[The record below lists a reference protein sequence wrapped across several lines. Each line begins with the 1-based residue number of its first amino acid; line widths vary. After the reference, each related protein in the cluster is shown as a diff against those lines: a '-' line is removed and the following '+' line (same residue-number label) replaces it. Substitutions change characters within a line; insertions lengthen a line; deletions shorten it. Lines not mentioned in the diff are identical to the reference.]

1 MQRSDETTRRWRERR
16 SNRHLGRRLLI
27 LYAITAA
34 AVAAVFSVA
43 WLINWSSML
52 ELTTTTA
59 HVAYAYRDLSA
70 LQTSERNSNLHLLSY
85 VSNGDDVAL
94 IDYRTSLTTR
104 QGALDQVANIAS
116 DDTSRAAVTDLRGQF
131 ATLDAA
137 ANRAI
142 ALRESGAGRDA
153 LSGWQTEWM
162 ATLAQI
168 ERQITAIERA
178 QEVAQNNAVEVG
190 QRSRVVTILL
200 TFLFATATALLGLW
214 IVRRVILNITRP
226 LDALATAA
234 AAIGSGQLETRV
246 ASGLSSEFDMLGSI
260 MNTMA
265 ARLAESRDALHTAL
279 AATERRNHELHL
291 LSEVGDALDSS
302 LDLDLIIAQSL
313 DIVCIAF
320 DAQGGAIA
328 LYDED
333 GERWHWHDRLDRDTT
348 PVRPAARDLV
358 HAAIRELAPDQA
370 ELVVAPLAIPQSEAR
385 TLVALPLDTAVRTR
399 GLLVLIADPS
409 WQPDER
415 ERALLAQVGGQIARA
430 IENVR
435 LYVAEKGRSAEAG
448 MLAQMAQLTTG
459 TLDPDRLVRLIAR
472 YAVHSLGVDRCI
484 VGFFDPRA
492 DDATHQTVQRLYQY
506 GFQPHQT
513 PLSAGDR
520 EYLEAIVQQHMLEGQ
535 MLVATDATRDDRPA
549 IGELARALDTRSFIS
564 VPLIAREWRLGIIYL
579 DIRAPRQ
586 HFFGAQDRRILAAI
600 ADQAAAALDG
610 ARLYEAERRRG
621 AQLHLLNQTSQQIVA
636 STRLDTLFTEVI
648 ATLQQTLGYEA
659 ARVGLLTDGEIQFTP
674 ACEPGRRVARATD
687 EDITLVLAQRSVR
700 RFGGR
705 DSTGGRLGLLVPLA
719 TQGGVIGLLEVVAS
733 AHSAPLDTEDERTLL
748 ALGDQLATAVERSR
762 LQERALSLAV
772 VEERNRLA
780 RDLHDSVTQ
789 SLFSMN
795 LTIEATRMLLDRDT
809 AAAAQQLNQLRERT
823 QQTLAE
829 MRDLIHSLRPT
840 ELSEQGLV
848 VALRRWGERVRHEH
862 LLPVEVQVEGPL
874 PIRLSEQQERELF
887 RIAQEALNN
896 VVKHAA
902 ASRAIVRLR
911 NDTAALSLLIEDD
924 GRGFDPSGP
933 LRTDA
938 FGTRGMR
945 ERAALLG
952 GAVTLESKPDRG
964 TRVLVTIEHEPALA
978 HVS

>member
-1 MQRSDETTRRWRERR
+1 MQRSDETPPHWSERR
-16 SNRHLGRRLLI
+16 STRHLGRRLLI

-34 AVAAVFSVA
+34 AVATVFSVA
-43 WLINWSSML
+43 LLINWTSML
-52 ELTTTTA
+52 ELSSTTTQ
-59 HVAYAYRDLSA
+59 VAQAYRDLSA
-70 LQTSERNSNLHLLSY
+70 LQASERNSNLRLLGYLS
-85 VSNGDDVAL
+85 SGDDNAL
-94 IDYRTSLTTR
+94 FDYHTSLTAR
-104 QGALDQVANIAS
+104 QGALDQVANTAR
-116 DDTSRAAVTDLRGQF
+116 DNASRAAIANLRGQF
-131 ATLDAA
+131 VTLDAA
-137 ANRAI
+137 DDRAI
-142 ALRESGAGRDA
+142 ALRASGAERDA
-153 LSGWQTEWM
+153 LNGWQSESTV
-162 ATLAQI
+162 TL
-168 ERQITAIERA
+168 TAIERQLTAIELA
-178 QEVAQNNAVEVG
+178 QEGAQNTAIEAG
-190 QRSRVVTILL
+190 QRSRVTTILL
-200 TFLFATATALLGLW
+200 TFVFATTAAFLGLW

-226 LDALATAA
+226 LEELATAA
-234 AAIGSGQLETRV
+234 AAIGAGQLETRV
-246 ASGLSSEFDMLGSI
+246 AAGLSSEFDMLGSV

-265 ARLAESRDALHTAL
+265 GRLAESRDALRTAL
-279 AATERRNHELHL
+279 DDTERRNHELHL
-291 LSEVGDALDSS
+291 LSEVGEALDSS
-302 LDLDLIIAQSL
+302 LDLDLIIARSL
-313 DIVCIAF
+313 GVVCVAF
-320 DAQGGAIA
+320 EAHGGAIA

-333 GERWHWHDRLDRDTT
+333 GERWHWHDRTAHDTT
-348 PVRPAARDLV
+348 PVRPMVRDLA
-358 HAAIRELAPDQA
+358 HAALRDLGSDQDQ
-370 ELVVAPLAIPQSEAR
+370 LVIAPLAVSQGDER

-399 GLLVLIADPS
+399 GLLVLLVPPS
-409 WQPDER
+409 WRPDER
-415 ERALLAQVGGQIARA
+415 ERALLEQAGGQIARA

-435 LYVAEKGRSAEAG
+435 LYVAEQGRSAEAG

-459 TLDPDRLVRLIAR
+459 TLEPDRLVRLIAR

-506 GFQPHQT
+506 GFEPHQT
-513 PLSAGDR
+513 PLGTGDR
-520 EYLEAIVQQHMLEGQ
+520 ERLEGIVQQHMLEGQ
-535 MLVATDATRDDRPA
+535 MLVVTDAAHDERPA
-549 IGELARALDTRSFIS
+549 IGELARALGTRSFIS
-564 VPLIAREWRLGIIYL
+564 VPLIARERRLGVIYL

-636 STRLDTLFTEVI
+636 IAQLDTLFTRVI

-659 ARVGLLTDGEIQFTP
+659 ARIGLLTATGIQFAP
-674 ACEPGRRVARATD
+674 SAERARHVARATD
-687 EDITLVLAQRSVR
+687 DDVAWVLAQRGVR

-705 DSTGGRLGLLVPLA
+705 DGVGTRLGLLVPLA
-719 TQGGVIGLLEVVAS
+719 TKGGVIGVLEVVAA
-733 AHSAPLDTEDERTLL
+733 AHGAPLDAEDERTLL

-795 LTIEATRMLLDRDT
+795 LTIEAARMLLDRDT
-809 AAAAQQLNQLRERT
+809 AAAAQQLTQLRERT

-874 PIRLSEQQERELF
+874 PLRLTEQQERELF

-896 VVKHAA
+896 VIKHAA
-902 ASRAIVRLR
+902 ASRAIIRLR
-911 NDTAALSLLIEDD
+911 NDGTALSLLIEDD
-924 GRGFDPSGP
+924 GRGFDPTGP

-952 GAVTLESKPDRG
+952 GAVTFESQSAQG
-964 TRVLVTIEHEPALA
+964 TRVLVTIEHESALA
-978 HVS
+978 QVS